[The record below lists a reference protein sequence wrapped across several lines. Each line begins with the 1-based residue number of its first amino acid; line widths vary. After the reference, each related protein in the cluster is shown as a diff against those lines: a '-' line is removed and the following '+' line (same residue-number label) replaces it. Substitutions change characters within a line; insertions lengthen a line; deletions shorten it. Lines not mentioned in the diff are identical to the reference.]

1 MSPSPCRVVSRH
13 ATHLGLIYDM
23 DGNHKFLKDNKG
35 TKPWPKMQR
44 KLNAVLDRIASKS
57 DPQERE
63 SAVQV
68 QALGVGTVAML
79 TSLRSMTTSLPSAR
93 LMQPTAAGASSP
105 TPVTHCRSSF
115 EG

>member
-1 MSPSPCRVVSRH
+1 MPDRLGGDAITTS
-13 ATHLGLIYDM
+13 GLIYDM

-68 QALGVGTVAML
+68 QALGVGDSSDADFPAIYDDLFGKCTFDAANGGWSFKSYASY
-79 TSLRSMTTSLPSAR
+79 TLPEF
-93 LMQPTAAGASSP
+93 L
-105 TPVTHCRSSF
+105 
-115 EG
+115 